1 MPRELTSGSRWAPP
15 RVDLSLGETRPD
27 GAMSVSSVKTFILA
41 CAAAAKGDT
50 SLAFGCT
57 ACLDVLGDAAA
68 SVPDVVAAAAAAGG
82 SAGSCMAFLL
92 EPPNLLLGGAEVNNS
107 PPGMLGKPAKELL
120 GALLDALSGQLSVLG
135 GGGGARWGSGSGR
148 GSGSLAVAANWR
160 LLYE

>member
-1 MPRELTSGSRWAPP
+1 M
-15 RVDLSLGETRPD
+15 
-27 GAMSVSSVKTFILA
+27 LA

-50 SLAFGCT
+50 SLAFDRS
-57 ACLDVLGDAAA
+57 ACLDSNALNVLGDAAA

-82 SAGSCMAFLL
+82 SADSCMDFLL

-107 PPGMLGKPAKELL
+107 PPGRLGKPAKGLL